1 MKQPIARLFGLIV
14 VLFAVLVGFT
24 SYWSVF
30 DAKALRD
37 NPNNRRGL
45 LQEERIKRGVIRSAD
60 GKLLAGSV
68 RGAGKTYSRRY
79 PTGPLFG
86 HPVGYAY
93 TSIGRSGL
101 EKQYNDQLTG
111 RRTELVSV
119 FDSLLNKHPGGD
131 DLETTLDSKAQKVA
145 LAALKGSPSGK
156 GAVVAMD
163 VHTGA
168 VKVLASSP
176 PYDPN
181 GLDNPRTF
189 QRLATDNANAPLV
202 DRATQGLYPP
212 GSTFKTVTAAA
223 ALDTGRY
230 SPSSMISG
238 KNNKVISG
246 VPLQNFSG
254 ENFGLMTLT
263 DALTHSVNTVFGE
276 VGEKLGG
283 ATMRKY
289 MRRFGF
295 ETQPPI
301 DLPADERASSGE
313 RLNSKILPATSRKV
327 DVGRMA
333 IGQDKL
339 LVTPLQMAEVAQT
352 IGNGGVRMKPYL
364 VAKAFD
370 PDGRTVVDT
379 KPQQEATVM
388 SSSAAAQ
395 LTDMMKQVVKEGTG
409 TAAALTGVDVAGKTG
424 TAELNNNGLN
434 DLWFIAFTGK
444 SAIAVLVEHV
454 QGGQGG
460 TVAAP
465 IAKQVLEALGG

>member
-1 MKQPIARLFGLIV
+1 MKQPITRLFGLV
-14 VLFAVLVGFT
+14 VLLFAVLIGFT

-45 LQEERIKRGVIRSAD
+45 LQEQRIKRGVIRASD

-68 RGAGKTYSRRY
+68 RQPGKTYTRRY
-79 PTGPLFG
+79 PAGPLFG

-101 EKQYNDQLTG
+101 EKQYNDRLIG

-119 FDSLLNKHPGGD
+119 FDSLLSKQPGGD
-131 DLETTLDSKAQKVA
+131 DLETTLVPKAQQVA
-145 LAALKGSPSGK
+145 LDALKGSPSGK

-176 PYDPN
+176 PFDPN
-181 GLDNPRTF
+181 GLDNARTF
-189 QRLATDNANAPLV
+189 RRLSTDNANAPLV

-230 SPSSMISG
+230 NPDSQISG

-254 ENFGLMTLT
+254 ENFGNISLT

-276 VGEKLGG
+276 IGEKLGG
-283 ATMRKY
+283 SVMKRY
-289 MRRFGF
+289 MTRFGF
-295 ETQPPI
+295 DAQPPI
-301 DLPADERASSGE
+301 DLPADERASSGV
-313 RLNSKILPATSRKV
+313 RSRNRVLPPTNRSV

-333 IGQDKL
+333 IGQERL

-352 IGNGGVRMKPYL
+352 IGNGGVRMRPYL

-370 PDGRTVVDT
+370 PDGRTVIDT
-379 KPQQEATVM
+379 KPEQEAQVM
-388 SSSAAAQ
+388 SADSASKLGA
-395 LTDMMKQVVKEGTG
+395 MMKQVVKEGTG
-409 TAAALTGVDVAGKTG
+409 TAAALNGVDVAGKTG

-444 SAIAVLVEHV
+444 NAIAVLVEHV

-465 IAKQVLEALGG
+465 IAKKVLEALGG